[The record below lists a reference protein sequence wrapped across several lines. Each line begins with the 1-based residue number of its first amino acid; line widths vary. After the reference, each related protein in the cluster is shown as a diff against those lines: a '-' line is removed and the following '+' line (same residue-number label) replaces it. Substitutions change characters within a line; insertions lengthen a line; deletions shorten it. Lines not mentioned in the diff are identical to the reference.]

1 MTNPIF
7 DLLRLLDEAGLNNP
21 VPAEILAEKLNISR
35 TTLWKYVNLLR
46 EVGYVIDAS
55 PKTGY
60 ALRKRTWL
68 LLPYEVKRHLKTKSI
83 GREMHHF
90 EEVSSTNALA
100 RQMLREVG
108 CEVQPGTVLIAEQ
121 QTGGI
126 GRLNRVWMSPEG
138 GIWATIVVKPD
149 IDVEHTFVIMAAAS
163 LALAKAIRH
172 EFGLS
177 ALIQWPNDVFI
188 GDKKVAGTTL
198 ELSADKGRI
207 RYGLI
212 GIGVDVNL
220 SVEKAMPSLSDI
232 VTSLSDE
239 LGHDVPTLY
248 KHLEDLTGV
257 KIADV
262 DTSDEQVIKLFT
274 STEPLGVT
282 AEEIYSDTGTLA
294 LPEMGTPFVRQML
307 IDAQPHKFSDLLQ
320 ISGLSHGTDVWLGNA
335 QDLIKDG
342 VCTISDVIGTRDSIM
357 TYLIYKDL
365 EPKLAFKIMENTRKG
380 KAKSFFTD
388 DVLQAMREK
397 NVPEWYIELV
407 GPEFNK
413 K

>member
-1 MTNPIF
+1 MTHPIF
-7 DLLRLLDEAGLNNP
+7 DLLRLLDEAGMNNP
-21 VPAEILAEKLNISR
+21 VPAEVLAEKLNISR

-46 EVGYVIDAS
+46 EVGYVIEAS

-83 GREMHHF
+83 GQEMHHF

-100 RQMLREVG
+100 RQMMREVG

-149 IDVEHTFVIMAAAS
+149 IDVENTFVIMAAAS

-207 RYGLI
+207 RYCLI

-220 SVEKAMPSLSDI
+220 SVEKSMPSLSNI

-239 LGHDVPTLY
+239 LGHEVERAKFFAVFLKEFERRY
-248 KHLEDLTGV
+248 AMILKGE
-257 KIADV
+257 
-262 DTSDEQVIKLFT
+262 
-274 STEPLGVT
+274 TEPLLR
-282 AEEIYSDTGTLA
+282 EWRS
-294 LPEMGTPFVRQML
+294 
-307 IDAQPHKFSDLLQ
+307 
-320 ISGLSHGTDVWLGNA
+320 LSHTLHRSVRIRTLHEGFDGEAIDIDERGALLVHRDDGDVER
-335 QDLIKDG
+335 
-342 VCTISDVIGTRDSIM
+342 VIAGDC
-357 TYLIYKDL
+357 YLL
-365 EPKLAFKIMENTRKG
+365 
-380 KAKSFFTD
+380 
-388 DVLQAMREK
+388 
-397 NVPEWYIELV
+397 
-407 GPEFNK
+407 
-413 K
+413 